1 MSWIQENKFVATLG
15 GVTLAGAVLLI
26 GFGAKSCSDY
36 KSAKERFDTASG
48 EVSQFESLPLYPKE
62 ENKNGKEKA
71 LREYIQQT
79 EELQAAFEKYRSA
92 SDEKISPQE
101 FTDRLK
107 AADTELRKAFEDSK
121 TTLPTSF
128 FVGFE
133 SYTGT
138 LARDS
143 ATGILDFQLKAVK
156 SILLSLATAAPS
168 ELTNISRPKLP
179 EEDGQEFKPAAD
191 QVYRALPLEI
201 SFRGSEK
208 SVRSFLSALGKNDD
222 KFVVIRS
229 VRIANEK
236 ADAPL
241 ASDAKFQTTE
251 ETPAG
256 DVGGGFV
263 MPGSEEPE
271 QQPAAPVADSSPVLI
286 QVLGKEEVNV
296 FLRLDIL
303 QFLPAKPLPKP

>member
-15 GVTLAGAVLLI
+15 GVTLAGAALLV
-26 GFGAKSCSDY
+26 GFGVKSCNDY
-36 KSAKERFDTASG
+36 GSAKERFDAASA

-71 LREYIQQT
+71 LKEYIKQT
-79 EELQAAFEKYRSA
+79 EDLQAAFEKYRPA
-92 SDEKISPQE
+92 AAEKISPQD
-101 FTDRLK
+101 FTDHLK
-107 AADTELRKAFEDSK
+107 SADAELRKAFGDSK
-121 TTLPTSF
+121 TALPANF

-133 SYTGT
+133 PYTGT

-143 ATGILDFQLKAVK
+143 ATGILDYQLKGVK
-156 SILLSLATAAPS
+156 SILLSLAAAAPG
-168 ELTNISRPKLP
+168 ELTNLSRPKLP

-208 SVRSFLSALGKNDD
+208 TARAFLSALSKNDQQ
-222 KFVVIRS
+222 FVVIRS
-229 VRIANEK
+229 IRITNEK

-241 ASDAKFQTTE
+241 ATDAKF
-251 ETPAG
+251 ETPQAAPAG
-256 DVGGGFV
+256 DAGGFV
-263 MPGSEEPE
+263 MPGSEPA
-271 QQPAAPVADSSPVLI
+271 PAAAAAPVADSSPVLI

-303 QFLPAKPLPKP
+303 QFLPAKALPKP